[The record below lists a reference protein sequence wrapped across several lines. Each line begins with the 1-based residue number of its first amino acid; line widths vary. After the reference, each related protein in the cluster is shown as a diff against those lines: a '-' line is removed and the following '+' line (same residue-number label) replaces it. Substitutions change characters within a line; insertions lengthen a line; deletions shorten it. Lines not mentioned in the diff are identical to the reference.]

1 MGEQMD
7 QAKAFIDALPD
18 GDVIV
23 VTATN
28 DIARWLANGIR
39 ERRGPAVARRCKVIG
54 ILRRSSTAKLI
65 GRRGTV
71 ILEDSFISH
80 ARPEVRA
87 EVEGLMQGINAM
99 SGSEGRT

>member
-18 GDVIV
+18 GDVVV

-28 DIARWLANGIR
+28 EVSRWLAKGIR
-39 ERRGPAVARRCKVIG
+39 ERRDPVISSRCQVIG
-54 ILRRSSTAKLI
+54 ILKRSSTAKLM
-65 GRRGTV
+65 GRHGRV
-71 ILEDSFISH
+71 ILHESFVSH

-87 EVEGLMQGINAM
+87 EVERLAHGINAM
-99 SGSEGRT
+99 TGPSD